1 MNGDL
6 SFSLGTSLALAKD
19 EIKPWLSP
27 FAQNP
32 PILVLGLQ
40 LASFTGFPKAKWGL
54 GNTRE
59 LKTSE
64 KRGMLGTS
72 ERFP

>member
-6 SFSLGTSLALAKD
+6 SFSLGTSLAFAKD
-19 EIKPWLSP
+19 EIKPRLRPS
-27 FAQNP
+27 AKQRQNP
-32 PILVLGLQ
+32 CSGSPACLLHR
-40 LASFTGFPKAKWGL
+40 FPTAKWGL

-59 LKTSE
+59 LKTRE

-72 ERFP
+72 ERFR